1 MADEPAAGVDTAP
14 PSKRTKVAESSARR
28 VTPGPRD
35 LKAVLNLHFS
45 KPNRRQEGRV
55 KWFDKEKGFG
65 KIVPLDAR
73 PSGLLEAP
81 EEIFVH
87 RKQIEGGPEGQNYA
101 GMAPGA
107 LVSYD
112 LSKQDDGKP
121 CAVNVRCEGLAKILQ
136 TGIADAAMS
145 AMSAKAARLRQLV
158 LSGLQSGVF
167 QEKGQ
172 KKVLMEDTFLQG
184 VGREVGAIGSS
195 NTSASLS
202 CFAVMDGHGGISC
215 SNFVSLNLE
224 RNILECLR
232 EQKKRDANCE
242 QVLKSALLA
251 GFKVTEHSF
260 QQYANKLDS
269 GASRTWASSGS
280 TCCVVCLSA
289 PDEEGRLR
297 LLVANVG
304 DSRAVLGKKDGTA
317 VRLSVDHKPEVPAEK
332 KRIEQQGGT
341 VANFGGAYRVI
352 LKAAR
357 GQVAAGLS
365 VARSFGDV
373 DFKTPAEV
381 VTAVP
386 EVSAFLLDPEE
397 DIMLIISSDGVTC
410 SISDAEAVRIAS
422 GPLREGGHDATDKAA
437 KLLVETAHAREAS
450 DDKTALVVWL
460 GGTPAA
466 EKQGPVAS
474 QGGEDVIFVDAS
486 GAGPVQAA
494 SAPAASTS
502 SAAPLDDIFADG
514 ADPVEMALL
523 DDIFNGYARE
533 IGVEGAPDAAGA
545 SLEKTAR
552 GDARD
557 MGKNKALKS
566 KNAKRVF

>member
-1 MADEPAAGVDTAP
+1 MTNEPAAGVGTVP
-14 PSKRTKVAESSARR
+14 PTKRAKVAETSGRR

-73 PSGLLEAP
+73 SSGPLEAP

-87 RKQIEGGPEGQNYA
+87 RKHIEGGPDGQNYA

-112 LSKQDDGKP
+112 LSKQEDGKP
-121 CAVNVRCEGLAKILQ
+121 CADNVRCEGLAKILQ

-145 AMSAKAARLRQLV
+145 AMSAKATKLRQLV
-158 LSGLQSGVF
+158 LNGLQSGVF

-172 KKVLMEDTFLQG
+172 KKVLMEDTFLLG
-184 VGREVGAIGSS
+184 VGRELGALGSS
-195 NTSASLS
+195 NTPTSVS

-232 EQKKRDANCE
+232 EQKKRDANIE

-280 TCCVVCLSA
+280 TCCVACLAA

-304 DSRAVLGKKDGTA
+304 DSRAVLGKKDGSA

-341 VANFGGAYRVI
+341 VANFGGAFRVI

-365 VARSFGDV
+365 VARSFGDI
-373 DFKTPAEV
+373 DFKSPAEV

-386 EVSAFLLDPEE
+386 EVSAFVLDPE
-397 DIMLIISSDGVTC
+397 DDVMVIISSDGVTG

-422 GPLREGGHDATDKAA
+422 GPLREGGHDAPEKAA
-437 KLLVETAHAREAS
+437 KLLVETAHTREGS

-466 EKQGPVAS
+466 EKQGPVTA
-474 QGGEDVIFVDAS
+474 QGGEDVIFVEAS
-486 GAGPVQAA
+486 ATGPVPATA
-494 SAPAASTS
+494 SIAASTS
-502 SAAPLDDIFADG
+502 SATPLDDIFADG

-533 IGVEGAPDAAGA
+533 IGVEGAPDAASSA
-545 SLEKTAR
+545 SSEKTTKEA
-552 GDARD
+552 
-557 MGKNKALKS
+557 GKNKALKP
-566 KNAKRVF
+566 KVAKRVF